1 MSSPSNIRDFEPA
14 DLEQAWRLDQSCFEP
29 GVSYTR
35 GQIRDFV
42 RRPGAV
48 ALVVDGKGEGSPMDG
63 FAVGQVSGSRAHVIT
78 IDVAASARRSGL
90 GKRLLEELLARFAA
104 AGARTV
110 RLEVDLRNAPA
121 RRFYERM
128 GFEET
133 RKLPDYY
140 GYGRDGMRMV
150 REL

>member
-1 MSSPSNIRDFEPA
+1 M
-14 DLEQAWRLDQSCFEP
+14 
-29 GVSYTR
+29 
-35 GQIRDFV
+35 
-42 RRPGAV
+42 
-48 ALVVDGKGEGSPMDG
+48 
-63 FAVGQVSGSRAHVIT
+63 IT
-78 IDVAASARRSGL
+78 IDVAASARRAGL
-90 GKRLLEELLARFAA
+90 GKILFESLLSRFTA

-110 RLEVDLRNAPA
+110 RLEVDLSNAPA

-140 GYGRDGMRMV
+140 GYGRDGIRMV